1 MAPAASAPVAD
12 IAAARSVDVL
22 ADVTAAIDVLSR
34 ISTDVTAYRALDD
47 STLLELTRL
56 TGVERQLVDAHA
68 SVLAGE
74 LERRSAPELGH
85 NGLAQRMG
93 SRTPAEL
100 VRVTSRAT
108 IREATSA
115 IRIGRLVQEATPI
128 ANPITGELAAPTE
141 PWLAPV
147 AAAVLA
153 GSLSLPS
160 ADAIRTGLGRP
171 TEGVTET
178 MLRDAAAHLCLTAA
192 TLDPDRLH
200 RAARDLRDQ
209 LDEAG
214 IADREA
220 HRREQRSLRFVR
232 QSDRMSRLTWL
243 LDPESAAAVADLY
256 DRATSPRR
264 GGPRFVSQEE
274 LSQAIADDPR
284 TTEQLASDVFLELL
298 RSGADADSSQLLG
311 TGAPSIRVLVAA
323 DDLSRGTGHGG
334 IEGQHDPVSIETVER
349 LACTG
354 NLTVITFD
362 AEGQAIDLGREQR
375 LYNRRQKLALA
386 ARDGGCLFP
395 LCERPPSWTEA
406 HHIRHWARD
415 HGETNI
421 EDGVLLCKH
430 HHLLVHNNH
439 WEIERNGAEYWLVPP
454 PEIDP
459 EQKRIRMHSKSKTLR
474 DLLAPA
480 G

>member
-1 MAPAASAPVAD
+1 MTPTDSLAAD
-12 IAAARSVDVL
+12 IAAAVGEAIRALGRIPS
-22 ADVTAAIDVLSR
+22 DVTL
-34 ISTDVTAYRALDD
+34 YRALDD
-47 STLLELTRL
+47 TTLLELAHL
-56 TGVERQLVDAHA
+56 SGVQRQLVDAHA
-68 SVLAGE
+68 SVVAGE

-85 NGLAQRMG
+85 AGLAQRTG
-93 SRTPAEL
+93 HRTAAEL
-100 VRVTSRAT
+100 VRVTART
-108 IREATSA
+108 TMRDATSA
-115 IRIGRLVQEATPI
+115 IRVGRLVQEAHPV
-128 ANPITGELAAPTE
+128 ADPFTGELAAPTE
-141 PWLAPV
+141 PWLSPLAAAILSGTLSV
-147 AAAVLA
+147 AA
-153 GSLSLPS
+153 
-160 ADAIRTGLGRP
+160 ADAIRAGLGRP

-178 MLRDAAAHLCLTAA
+178 MLRDAAAHLCTTAL

-209 LDEAG
+209 LDETG

-220 HRREQRSLRFVR
+220 HRHEQRSLKFVR
-232 QSDRMSRLTWL
+232 QADGMSRLTWI

-323 DDLSRGTGHGG
+323 DDLTRGTGHGG
-334 IEGQHDPVSIETVER
+334 LEGQHDPISIETVER

-354 NLTVITFD
+354 NITLITFD
-362 AEGQAIDLGREQR
+362 AHGQAIDLGREQR
-375 LYNRRQKLALA
+375 LYSRRQKQGLA

-395 LCERPPSWTEA
+395 RCERPPSWTEA

-439 WEIERNGAEYWLVPP
+439 WEIERNDAEYWLVPP

-459 EQKRIRMHSKSKTLR
+459 EQKRIRLHSKSKVLR
-474 DLLAPA
+474 DLLARTA